1 MRFWRNPE
9 IKRQMLGYLAVAV
22 AFTAA
27 AWFCMNAIL
36 TEVPWDV
43 RRGACLTAAGFV
55 LAAVCLGAEIHFIS
69 TARRYDALSQLA
81 EQLDQFLHGEWTVD
95 FGVHQEGELS
105 ILQDEIRKMAGA
117 LRQQADA
124 LQGEKQYL
132 CDAITDLSHQLRTPL
147 TSLNLIQTMLAEPDL
162 EPERRAELLRQLKVL
177 LRRIDDLLVVLLK
190 MARIDAGAVAFGN
203 EKISVARLV
212 ELAAEPLQ
220 IPMDVKGQTLI
231 LQEAELFSGGE
242 LEQKEPISFGGDLA
256 WTAEALG
263 NILKNCMEHTP
274 EGGHIWVRWLENSIY
289 TEICVE
295 DDGPG
300 IDPEDLPH
308 ILERF
313 YKGKHQGSAGFGV
326 GLAFARMVTAAQ
338 NGVLTAE
345 NRREGGA
352 RFVMRFYKG
361 VI

>member
-1 MRFWRNPE
+1 MAFWRNPE
-9 IKRQMLGYLAVAV
+9 IKRQMAGYLAVAV
-22 AFTAA
+22 GLTAA
-27 AWFCMNAIL
+27 AWFCMGGIL
-36 TEVPWDV
+36 KEVVWEV
-43 RRGACLTAAGFV
+43 RHSACLAASLLVLGAVCLTAVLHFV
-55 LAAVCLGAEIHFIS
+55 S
-69 TARRYDALSQLA
+69 TWRRYEALA
-81 EQLDQFLHGEWTVD
+81 ELAQQLDQFLHGQWQVD

-105 ILQDEIRKMAGA
+105 ILQDEIRKMTGT

-147 TSLNLIQTMLAEPDL
+147 TSLNLIQTMLAEPGLSD
-162 EPERRAELLRQLKVL
+162 ERRGVLLRQLKTL
-177 LRRIDDLLVVLLK
+177 LHRIDDLLVILLK
-190 MARIDAGAVAFGN
+190 MAKIDAGAVSFAS
-203 EKISVARLV
+203 EQVAV
-212 ELAAEPLQ
+212 AELAEKAASPLG
-220 IPMDVKGQTLI
+220 IPMEVKGQRL
-231 LQEAELFSGGE
+231 
-242 LEQKEPISFGGDLA
+242 SFHGQQDASFCGDMA
-256 WTAEALG
+256 WSAEALG

-274 EGGHIWVRWLENSIY
+274 EGGHIDVYWQENGIY

-300 IDPEDLPH
+300 IDQEDLPH
-308 ILERF
+308 VLERF
-313 YKGKHQGSAGFGV
+313 YKGKHQGSDGFGV
-326 GLAFARMVTAAQ
+326 GLAFARMVAAAQ